1 MAINKLR
8 KIDGDSVG
16 VTLPKDDARLDGLID
31 EDGELT
37 GEHHL
42 HVDRE
47 EKGKWSVKLADGL

>member
-42 HVDRE
+42 HVDR
-47 EKGKWSVKLADGL
+47 DGEGEWTVELVEGL